1 MQDKIVFYFIIY
13 SFLGWCLESIY
24 KTIIL
29 KKPINSGFLYGPVC
43 PMYGIGAIIMIGLS
57 TLSDNIIIIFI
68 LSFVVFSLWEYVVAV
83 ILEKCFKTRY
93 WDYSDLKFNFQGRVC
108 LKNSIYWGILGV
120 VLIYLIQPN
129 IERLTSLIPAQMLLY
144 IDIIL
149 CLAILV
155 DTIITIF
162 RSMIIDRRINELF
175 NIMELLKEKAKELKQ
190 EKNLGKVPNEN
201 IQNIIK
207 ELKTKQD
214 ILKIKIY
221 KRIIRMK
228 KAFPE
233 MHSENI
239 TKFMKQHVL
248 IEDIKEKIKKYKER

>member
-43 PMYGIGAIIMIGLS
+43 PMYGIGAIMMIGLS

-108 LKNSIYWGILGV
+108 LKNSI
-120 VLIYLIQPN
+120 
-129 IERLTSLIPAQMLLY
+129 
-144 IDIIL
+144 
-149 CLAILV
+149 
-155 DTIITIF
+155 
-162 RSMIIDRRINELF
+162 
-175 NIMELLKEKAKELKQ
+175 
-190 EKNLGKVPNEN
+190 
-201 IQNIIK
+201 
-207 ELKTKQD
+207 
-214 ILKIKIY
+214 
-221 KRIIRMK
+221 
-228 KAFPE
+228 
-233 MHSENI
+233 
-239 TKFMKQHVL
+239 
-248 IEDIKEKIKKYKER
+248 